1 MHFNFMIS
9 LSRIT
14 TTITTTTQ
22 HDEFS
27 SNINCCPDWGG
38 GERRWGGTEGELA
51 QLHQQGIYSWHSFLN
66 FFLSFKYFDVVKI
79 KWRLQKVS
87 LHCTTLL
94 CRKNLH
100 MPKLRVVW
108 GRGIWTRC
116 FWNPSIAKC
125 AHKSIS
131 PFCLMYHWSHQC
143 SLCWSEARQHCHH
156 SNIASHNW
164 DCLGCRARWWPMM
177 GSPQDNLWR
186 RSLNSLHITAL
197 YLWSDLWGLPPRCPL
212 EEVVKAGA
220 QGLQPLQPP
229 EDQVLF
235 SSHGTSYHVDSPA
248 MFFVDSC

>member
-14 TTITTTTQ
+14 TTITTTTHSQ

-27 SNINCCPDWGG
+27 SNINCCPDRRG
-38 GERRWGGTEGELA
+38 GERRWGGAEGELA

-66 FFLSFKYFDVVKI
+66 FLLSFKYFAVVKI

-87 LHCTTLL
+87 LHRTTLL
-94 CRKNLH
+94 CRKSLH
-100 MPKLRVVW
+100 MQKLRVVY

-131 PFCLMYHWSHQC
+131 PFCLMYQCSQC
-143 SLCWSEARQHCHH
+143 SLCLSRVRHCHH
-156 SNIASHNW
+156 SNIPSHNW
-164 DCLGCRARWWPMM
+164 VCLSCKARWWPMM

-186 RSLNSLHITAL
+186 RSPNSLHITAL
-197 YLWSDLWGLPPRCPL
+197 YLSSVTYEGFPQGALWKKLSR
-212 EEVVKAGA
+212 
-220 QGLQPLQPP
+220 
-229 EDQVLF
+229 QVHKVYNHCNRQKTSL
-235 SSHGTSYHVDSPA
+235 SSHHMELHIT
-248 MFFVDSC
+248 

>member
-1 MHFNFMIS
+1 M
-9 LSRIT
+9 
-14 TTITTTTQ
+14 
-22 HDEFS
+22 
-27 SNINCCPDWGG
+27 
-38 GERRWGGTEGELA
+38 
-51 QLHQQGIYSWHSFLN
+51 
-66 FFLSFKYFDVVKI
+66 KI

-177 GSPQDNLWR
+177 GSPQGNLWKIHFISPLCISEVTYEGIPQGALWKKLSR
-186 RSLNSLHITAL
+186 QVHKVYNHCNRQKTKFCPHHMELHIT
-197 YLWSDLWGLPPRCPL
+197 
-212 EEVVKAGA
+212 
-220 QGLQPLQPP
+220 
-229 EDQVLF
+229 
-235 SSHGTSYHVDSPA
+235 
-248 MFFVDSC
+248 